1 MKREPN
7 KKRNI
12 IVLIT
17 IAMLIVLLW
26 MVTSMSVNNYD
37 IYADYLQESELS
49 TDEAVASL
57 LRQYGLKQSSAHE

>member
-26 MVTSMSVNNYD
+26 MVTSMSVNNYG
-37 IYADYLQESELS
+37 IYADYLHESELS
-49 TDEAVASL
+49 TDEAE
-57 LRQYGLKQSSAHE
+57 QQE